1 MNIYIVTQVAQ
12 ITHLV
17 QDNTLCCIAYTEG
30 VKLFCGK
37 FYTGQKKFTQAPP
50 VVPVTNMRYANPP
63 HIPKNSE
70 FFFYTLFFELPLPF
84 KKSGK
89 EQFFLDEGSPNK
101 LDFSK
106 LFTE

>member
-1 MNIYIVTQVAQ
+1 MVCIVTQVAQ

-50 VVPVTNMRYANPP
+50 VVPVTNMRYG
-63 HIPKNSE
+63 
-70 FFFYTLFFELPLPF
+70 TDELNTR
-84 KKSGK
+84 SH
-89 EQFFLDEGSPNK
+89 SVK
-101 LDFSK
+101 LVI
-106 LFTE
+106 

>member
-1 MNIYIVTQVAQ
+1 MVCIVTQVAQ

-50 VVPVTNMRYANPP
+50 VVPVTNMRY
-63 HIPKNSE
+63 E
-70 FFFYTLFFELPLPF
+70 
-84 KKSGK
+84 
-89 EQFFLDEGSPNK
+89 
-101 LDFSK
+101 
-106 LFTE
+106 

>member
-1 MNIYIVTQVAQ
+1 MVCIVTQVAQ

-50 VVPVTNMRYANPP
+50 VVPVTNMRYVSALCGHCNTNQY
-63 HIPKNSE
+63 HRQN
-70 FFFYTLFFELPLPF
+70 TR
-84 KKSGK
+84 
-89 EQFFLDEGSPNK
+89 
-101 LDFSK
+101 
-106 LFTE
+106 